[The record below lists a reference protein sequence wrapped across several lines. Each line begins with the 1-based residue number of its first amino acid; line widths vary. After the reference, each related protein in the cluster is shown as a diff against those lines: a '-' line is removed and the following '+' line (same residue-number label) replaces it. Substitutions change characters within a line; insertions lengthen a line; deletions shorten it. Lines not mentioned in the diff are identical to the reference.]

1 MNFECLKSQYNSSQ
15 LYILNVR
22 DVKFLFGGDLQ
33 LNNLLHYLPNIP
45 VPKSDQEIE
54 SDLKKKKLKLS
65 KTLSKFPR
73 RRARREP
80 APKECVR
87 ASQMV
92 INLKPCAGS
101 LRHR

>member
-65 KTLSKFPR
+65 KTLSKEVKNHKIKALDSNPYFI
-73 RRARREP
+73 
-80 APKECVR
+80 KLY
-87 ASQMV
+87 S
-92 INLKPCAGS
+92 
-101 LRHR
+101 